1 MRRFILLWLA
11 TIAATIAVAQSTSSE
26 KSDWVSKYEEKLKLL
41 TGK

>member
-11 TIAATIAVAQSTSSE
+11 TIAATIAVAQSTSA
-26 KSDWVSKYEEKLKLL
+26 KNSDWVSKYEEKLKLL